1 MYLSQWA
8 SGCDHMALGQ
18 ERLTAVG
25 LGDGP
30 STPEPLQ
37 LNSHSPQCAA
47 SPPVT
52 VDNTHKQYVLY
63 RRDSLILLYHG
74 IIQQE
79 AIATLPKSTCVVRH
93 TDRSRP
99 AQKYL
104 RVDCPSCRSF
114 SVLVRGSATKL

>member
-1 MYLSQWA
+1 MYVSQWA
-8 SGCDHMALGQ
+8 SGSGYMALGQ

-37 LNSHSPQCAA
+37 LNSHSPQCVA

-63 RRDSLILLYHG
+63 RRDSLILSYPG
-74 IIQQE
+74 IIRPE
-79 AIATLPKSTCVVRH
+79 ITATLPKSTCVVRH
-93 TDRSRP
+93 TDTSRA

-104 RVDCPSCRSF
+104 RVDCSSCQSF
-114 SVLVRGSATKL
+114 SALVRGSATKL